1 MTLLARRADSTS
13 ATVTPPKA
21 ASAPGKSN
29 DFGFLLDIQG
39 LRMIAVTL
47 AITHHVFRWPEGG
60 YVGVDMFFVISGFLI
75 TSLLLREGL
84 RYGRVSIADFYR
96 RRARRILPL
105 ALLVMGATL
114 TASYVLVL
122 TGRFESIVVDTWW
135 SAAFMM
141 NWHLISVGTDY
152 FQTALPH
159 SPLQHYW
166 SLAVEEQFYVV
177 WPLLMVGLL
186 FIATRSGKNLPLRPF
201 VAGFAI
207 IATAVSFLWAIDE
220 SVASPTAA
228 YFSTFSRIWQLA
240 AGALLAAAAPLF
252 HRTPVWLRSVMA
264 VTGLVGIFYAQFTFE
279 VTYTIPAP
287 YGALPVIATCMVI
300 AAGIGSTGLAVTWP
314 LRLRPVVYIGAISY
328 SLYLWHWPLVV
339 LLLTVMNV
347 GLTYYVSVIVGTVVL
362 SIASYHLVEK
372 AVLDSNFLAPR
383 SRSRGHRA
391 PSNDNNDGQ
400 RVFVGA
406 MGVVMVFLLVALF
419 NQPSVVLRDDGP
431 KPVLAA
437 AAVGQTQ
444 DPLEAAIRESLAA
457 RTFPAT
463 SPPLDDVESGKPI
476 EMTPEAGC
484 LDPPELSLDICNFG
498 APDAPQ
504 SAIVVGD
511 SFSASW
517 LPAIAGALVPNGF
530 RVHGIGLNNCP
541 FIASDVTIGVDQEST
556 DRCNSSRD
564 EVADQIN
571 SARPDMVV
579 MVDMEYGIQAMVDNK
594 GSEEA
599 WTTARTEIIDRIA
612 PSDAAVVIL
621 TPNPLVKAAT
631 ECAGRLAVP
640 SNCISTISENWL
652 AKHSADEAAAQQ
664 TGATLIDTR
673 AWFCYRN
680 TCPLFVSD
688 IVISWDT
695 GHITRQY
702 GEYLIP
708 RLEEALLPA

>member
-1 MTLLARRADSTS
+1 MSLHERKAGRLPAVS
-13 ATVTPPKA
+13 TPP
-21 ASAPGKSN
+21 SIPGKSN

-39 LRMIAVTL
+39 LRMIAVTF
-47 AITHHVFRWPEGG
+47 AILHHVVRWPEGG

-75 TSLLLREGL
+75 TSLLLREGM
-84 RYGRVSIADFYR
+84 RYGRVSIANFYR

-105 ALLVMGATL
+105 ALLVLGATL
-114 TASYVLVL
+114 TASYVLVV
-122 TGRFESIVVDTWW
+122 TSRFEAIVVDTWW

-141 NWHLISVGTDY
+141 NWHLISIGTDY

-166 SLAVEEQFYVV
+166 SLAVEEQFYVA

-186 FIATRSGKNLPLRPF
+186 FIATRWRKNLPLRPF
-201 VAGFAI
+201 VGGFAVVAI
-207 IATAVSFLWAIDE
+207 AVSFVWAMDE

-228 YFSTFSRIWQLA
+228 YFSTFSRVWQLA
-240 AGALLAAAAPLF
+240 AGALLASIAPIF
-252 HRTPVWLRSVMA
+252 HRMPVWLRSAMA
-264 VTGLVGIFYAQFTFE
+264 VTGLVGIFYSEFTFE

-287 YGALPVIATCMVI
+287 YGVVPVVATCLVI
-300 AAGIGSTGLAVTWP
+300 AAGIGSTGLAVTKP

-347 GLTYYVSVIVGTVVL
+347 GITYYVTVIACTVLLSV
-362 SIASYHLVEK
+362 ASYHLVEK
-372 AVLDSNFLAPR
+372 AVLDSDFLAPR
-383 SRSRGHRA
+383 SRRPGHRSVA
-391 PSNDNNDGQ
+391 SDSHDGQ
-400 RVFVGA
+400 RVFVAA
-406 MGVVMVFLLVALF
+406 MGAVMVFLLVALF
-419 NQPSVVLRDDGP
+419 NQPSVVLPASGP
-431 KPVLAA
+431 APVLAA
-437 AAVGQTQ
+437 ASVEEDR
-444 DPLEAAIRESLAA
+444 DPLEAAIVESLG
-457 RTFPAT
+457 AT
-463 SPPLDDVESGKPI
+463 SFPVTTPPLDDVESGKPV
-476 EMTPEAGC
+476 EMSPEAGC
-484 LDPPELSLDICNFG
+484 LDPPELSLDVCNYG
-498 APDAPQ
+498 PPDAPR

-517 LPAIAGALVPNGF
+517 LPAIVGALIPNGF
-530 RVHGIGLNNCP
+530 RVHGMGLNNCP
-541 FIASDVTIGVDQEST
+541 FVASDVTIGVDEQST

-564 EVADQIN
+564 EMVDQIN
-571 SARPDMVV
+571 TARPSMVV

-594 GSEEA
+594 GSAQA
-599 WTTARTEIIDRIA
+599 WTAARTAIIERIA

-621 TPNPLVKAAT
+621 TPNPLGKAAT

-640 SNCISTISENWL
+640 SNCVSTISENWL
-652 AKHSADEAAAQQ
+652 TKRSADEAAAQQ

-673 AWFCYRN
+673 SWFCYRN
-680 TCPLFVSD
+680 TCPLVVSG

-708 RLEEALLPA
+708 RMQEALLPT

>member
-1 MTLLARRADSTS
+1 MTLLERRADSTS
-13 ATVTPPKA
+13 ATVTPPKVA
-21 ASAPGKSN
+21 AAPGKSN

-122 TGRFESIVVDTWW
+122 TSRFESIVVDTWW
-135 SAAFMM
+135 SAAFAM

-177 WPLLMVGLL
+177 WPLLMVALL
-186 FIATRSGKNLPLRPF
+186 FIATRWRKNLPLRPF

-207 IATAVSFLWAIDE
+207 IAIAVSFLWAIDE

-240 AGALLAAAAPLF
+240 AGALLAATAPLF
-252 HRTPVWLRSVMA
+252 HRIPVWLRSVMA
-264 VTGLVGIFYAQFTFE
+264 VAGLIGIFYAQFTFE

-287 YGALPVIATCMVI
+287 YGAVPVIATCLVI
-300 AAGIGSTGLAVTWP
+300 AAGIGSTGLAVTRP

-347 GLTYYVSVIVGTVVL
+347 GLTYYVSVVAGTVVL

-383 SRSRGHRA
+383 SRRRGHRA
-391 PSNDNNDGQ
+391 PASDSNDGQ
-400 RVFVGA
+400 RVLVGA

-431 KPVLAA
+431 EPVLAA
-437 AAVGQTQ
+437 ASVGQTQ
-444 DPLEAAIRESLAA
+444 DPLETAIRESLAA
-457 RTFPAT
+457 KAFPAT

-484 LDPPELSLDICNFG
+484 LDPPELSLDTCNFG
-498 APDAPQ
+498 AADAPQ

-517 LPAIAGALVPNGF
+517 LPSIVGALVPNGF
-530 RVHGIGLNNCP
+530 RVHGMGLNNCP

-564 EVADQIN
+564 EMVDQIN
-571 SARPDMVV
+571 TAQPSMVV
-579 MVDMEYGIQAMVDNK
+579 MIDMEYGIQAMVGNE
-594 GSEEA
+594 GSEQA

-612 PSDAAVVIL
+612 PSGAAVVIL

-640 SNCISTISENWL
+640 SNCISTVSENWL
-652 AKHSADEAAAQQ
+652 AKRSADEAAAQQ
-664 TGATLIDTR
+664 TGARFVDTR
-673 AWFCYRN
+673 SWFCYRN
-680 TCPLFVSD
+680 NCPLFVSG

-708 RLEEALLPA
+708 RVRQALLPA

>member
-1 MTLLARRADSTS
+1 MTLLERRGAHA
-13 ATVTPPKA
+13 ATTPEPPD
-21 ASAPGKSN
+21 APEVRAKSN
-29 DFGFLLDIQG
+29 DFGFLLDVQG
-39 LRMIAVTL
+39 LRMIAV
-47 AITHHVFRWPEGG
+47 ASVVVHHVFQWPEGG

-75 TSLLLREGL
+75 TSLLLREGV

-96 RRARRILPL
+96 RRARRILPM
-105 ALLVMGATL
+105 ALLVIGATV

-122 TGRFESIVVDTWW
+122 TSRFESIVVDGWW

-141 NWHLISVGTDY
+141 NWRLVSVGTDY
-152 FQTALPH
+152 FQTALPD

-177 WPLLMVGLL
+177 WPLLMAGLL
-186 FIATRSGKNLPLRPF
+186 FIATRWRKNLPLRPL
-201 VAGFAI
+201 VAGFAVV
-207 IATAVSFLWAIDE
+207 AVVLSFLWAMSE
-220 SVASPTAA
+220 SVANPTAA

-240 AGALLAAAAPLF
+240 AGALLAALAPLLLG
-252 HRTPVWLRSVMA
+252 TPVWLRSLMA
-264 VTGLVGIFYAQFTFE
+264 VTGLVGISYGVLVAA
-279 VTYTIPAP
+279 VAIPAP
-287 YGALPVIATCMVI
+287 SGAIPVIATCLVI
-300 AAGIGSTGLAVTWP
+300 AAGIGSSGLAVTRP
-314 LRLRPVVYIGAISY
+314 LRLRPVVYIGTISY

-339 LLLTVMNV
+339 LLLSVLDV
-347 GLTYYVSVIVGTVVL
+347 GITYYVAVIVGTIAL

-383 SRSRGHRA
+383 SRRRGHRPA
-391 PSNDNNDGQ
+391 SADSRDGQ

-406 MGVVMVFLLVALF
+406 SGAVMVFLLVALF
-419 NQPSVVLRDDGP
+419 NQPSVALPDEGP
-431 KPVLAA
+431 KPVLSA

-457 RTFPAT
+457 KTFPAT
-463 SPPLDDVESGKPI
+463 SPPLDDVESGKTV

-498 APDAPQ
+498 AADAPQ

-511 SFSASW
+511 SFSAAW
-517 LPAIAGALVPNGF
+517 LNSIAGALVPRGF
-530 RVHGIGLNNCP
+530 RVHGMALNNCP
-541 FIASDVTIGVDQEST
+541 FVAADVTIGVDQSST

-564 EVADQIN
+564 AMVDQIN
-571 SARPDMVV
+571 TARPSMVV
-579 MVDMEYGIQAMVDNK
+579 LMDMEYGVQAMVENE
-594 GSEEA
+594 GSAPA
-599 WTTARTEIIDRIA
+599 WTTARTAIIDRIA
-612 PSDAAVVIL
+612 PSGASVVIM
-621 TPNPLVKAAT
+621 TPNPLGKAAT

-652 AKHSADEAAAQQ
+652 KKRSADEAAAEQ
-664 TGATLIDTR
+664 TGATFIDTSS
-673 AWFCYRN
+673 WFCYRN
-680 TCPLFVSD
+680 NCPLFVSG

-708 RLEEALLPA
+708 RIEAALLPA

>member
-1 MTLLARRADSTS
+1 M
-13 ATVTPPKA
+13 
-21 ASAPGKSN
+21 
-29 DFGFLLDIQG
+29 
-39 LRMIAVTL
+39 
-47 AITHHVFRWPEGG
+47 
-60 YVGVDMFFVISGFLI
+60 
-75 TSLLLREGL
+75 
-84 RYGRVSIADFYR
+84 
-96 RRARRILPL
+96 
-105 ALLVMGATL
+105 
-114 TASYVLVL
+114 
-122 TGRFESIVVDTWW
+122 
-135 SAAFMM
+135 
-141 NWHLISVGTDY
+141 
-152 FQTALPH
+152 
-159 SPLQHYW
+159 
-166 SLAVEEQFYVV
+166 V

-186 FIATRSGKNLPLRPF
+186 FIATRSGRNLPLRPF

-207 IATAVSFLWAIDE
+207 VAIVVSFLWAIDE

-252 HRTPVWLRSVMA
+252 HRAPVWLRSVMA
-264 VTGLVGIFYAQFTFE
+264 VAGLIGIFYAQFTFE

-300 AAGIGSTGLAVTWP
+300 AAGIGSTGLTVTRP

-328 SLYLWHWPLVV
+328 SLYLWHWPLTV
-339 LLLTVMNV
+339 LLLTVTNV
-347 GLTYYVSVIVGTVVL
+347 GIVYYTSVMVGTVVL

-372 AVLDSNFLAPR
+372 AVLDSSFLAPR
-383 SRSRGHRA
+383 SRRRGHRA
-391 PSNDNNDGQ
+391 PASDNNDGQ
-400 RVFVGA
+400 RVFVGG

-419 NQPSVVLRDDGP
+419 NQPSVVLPNSGP
-431 KPVLAA
+431 APVLAA
-437 AAVGQTQ
+437 AALGQNQ

-457 RTFPAT
+457 RAFPAT
-463 SPPLDDVESGKPI
+463 SPPLDDVESGKPV

-484 LDPPELSLDICNFG
+484 LDPPELSLDNCNFG

-530 RVHGIGLNNCP
+530 RVHGMGLNNCP

-564 EVADQIN
+564 EMVDQIN
-571 SARPDMVV
+571 IARPSMVV

-594 GSEEA
+594 GSEQA

-612 PSDAAVVIL
+612 PSEAAVVIL

-631 ECAGRLAVP
+631 ECAGRLAAP

-652 AKHSADEAAAQQ
+652 SKHSADEAAAQQ
-664 TGATLIDTR
+664 TGARLIDTR
-673 AWFCYRN
+673 SWFCYRN
-680 TCPLFVSD
+680 TCPLFVSG